1 MSAAQHPSLFSTVP
15 ARDYL
20 QFWQSGLF
28 QPQRVARFLGL
39 SKVELAQLAGLA
51 PASVRFDEKA
61 PRILREH
68 LMAIAV
74 ICELVAETFDGNI
87 TKTALWFMTP
97 NPHLANY
104 SPCDLLRRGERDVL
118 KRHVLEATAG
128 QGRAAAPLPPGEV
141 DSAPPVIP
149 PGRALL
155 DARLEEIA
163 HLCHRYAVRTLAAF
177 GSALREDF
185 DPDRS
190 DIDFAVEFSASAECP
205 PARQYFEFKA
215 DLERLLKCSVDLVEL
230 SAMPDSRLRRI
241 ISRSQVMLYDQA
253 T

>member
-1 MSAAQHPSLFSTVP
+1 VSAVQHAALFSTVP

-61 PRILREH
+61 PRILREQ
-68 LMAIAV
+68 LMDIAAT
-74 ICELVAETFDGNI
+74 CELVAETFDGNT

-97 NPHLANY
+97 NPYLANC

-128 QGRAAAPLPPGEV
+128 QGRAAAPLLPGDVE
-141 DSAPPVIP
+141 SAPPVIP

-155 DARLEEIA
+155 DARREEIV
-163 HLCHRYAVRTLAAF
+163 HLCHRYAVRTLAVF
-177 GSALREDF
+177 GSALRPDF

-190 DIDFAVEFSASAECP
+190 DIDLAVEFSVSAECP

-241 ISRSQVMLYDQA
+241 ISRTQVMLYDQA